1 MKISLTK
8 NTVYTTAVLLFAYYL
23 FVAYQI
29 FKNGTFSNEG
39 LFYAEKAALLA
50 NKDLDKLKLVGLV
63 FPQIPFICTW
73 LFSIF
78 NQVFAPFAAS
88 AAGTAILFY
97 VVVSSIGNHPSRN
110 WLFLGILLTFVFHP
124 GFLFVAVSGKSIYMM
139 LIFFYLF
146 ISSFFRYFKSNTSY
160 HISLASIYF
169 TLLIFCKF
177 KFIWL
182 VLFILPV
189 IFVSALQ
196 SMQIGQYFFLD
207 RIAFALNSV
216 SIRRK
221 LVNKTIAVYLVIFA
235 LPLTTLFIYKIL
247 NQMYTGDGNYF
258 LDSPYANFS
267 AIVNQT
273 ENFEGFLKNR
283 LNVFLPEVNFL
294 TSVRVMVYAPL
305 LLFCLAIFKSTL
317 RNMFIVLSL
326 FFFVEFLK
334 IKYAGVYIPIEYY
347 IAFICLSW
355 AIILNS
361 SQTRTIRYTEQ
372 FYIAIICVQMSTGYL
387 MMAGS
392 HIPEE
397 RKYAASMKNF
407 MLQNKTEHQNGETRI
422 ANYVKKLPHNVSILA
437 DDATAY
443 RIIALSAPA
452 KRFLVPAQNRFLSA
466 FEQPE
471 TYVQYILINKRESVL
486 SNFSLLSQNMLLK
499 LDQKQVDYKTCIEDQ
514 NWMLLQLVRK

>member
-1 MKISLTK
+1 MKIHLTK
-8 NTVYTTAVLLFAYYL
+8 NAVYTTAVLLFAYYL
-23 FVAYQI
+23 FMAFHI
-29 FKNGTFSNEG
+29 FKGGTFSNEG

-50 NKDLDKLKLVGLV
+50 DQDLDKLKLVGLV
-63 FPQIPFICTW
+63 FPQLPFICTW
-73 LFSIF
+73 FFSIF
-78 NQVFAPFAAS
+78 NQLFAPFAAS
-88 AAGTAILFY
+88 AAGGAILFY
-97 VVVSSIGNHPSRN
+97 IVVSSIGNHPSRN
-110 WLFLGILLTFVFHP
+110 WLFVGILLTFVFHP
-124 GFLFVAVSGKSIYMM
+124 GFLFIAVSGKSIYMM

-169 TLLIFCKF
+169 TLLVFCKF

-196 SMQIGQYFFLD
+196 SMQIGQHHFLD
-207 RIAFALNSV
+207 RIAFALNSI

-235 LPLTTLFIYKIL
+235 LPLTTLLIYKIL

-273 ENFEGFLKNR
+273 ENFEGFLKTR
-283 LNVFLPEVNFL
+283 INVFLPEVNFL

-317 RNMFIVLSL
+317 RNLFIVLSL
-326 FFFVEFLK
+326 FFFIEFLK
-334 IKYAGVYIPIEYY
+334 IKYTGVYIPIEYY
-347 IAFICLSW
+347 IGFICLCW

-372 FYIAIICVQMSTGYL
+372 FYIAIIFVQMSTGYL

-397 RKYAASMKNF
+397 RKYAGALKRLIF
-407 MLQNKTEHQNGETRI
+407 EGKTQLQDGEMRI
-422 ANYVKKLPHNVSILA
+422 ANYIKTLPKKVSILA

-443 RIIALSAPA
+443 RIIALSASA
-452 KRFLVPAQNRFLSA
+452 KQFLVPAQHRFLSA

-471 TYVQYILINKRESVL
+471 SHVQYILINKKQSAL
-486 SNFSLLSQNMLLK
+486 SNFSLLSEQILSK
-499 LDQKQVDYKTCIEDQ
+499 LDQNHVVYKNCLNDK
-514 NWMLLQLVRK
+514 NWILIQIIKK